1 MGGGV
6 ATSDATNMGAEEE
19 KEEQMEKSDE
29 AFVKEEQEADEIQE
43 GEKVDEE
50 EEPKEDI
57 PFKWKE
63 GLKPDEEDL
72 VLKPPD
78 GIEEKRD
85 PCLALGESFTE
96 EEYDNCMAKGMENMQ
111 EETGSVEESSVGT
124 MTAKVM
130 TTSTVYTFADGT
142 SVTETVDA
150 NGVKVLTTDSGQS
163 ITLGANV
170 SQENMD
176 TEVEPAPEVV
186 SFTDAKGAT
195 FTDVTASEDLMVMEE
210 GTSFTDAKGA
220 TFTDLTASYD
230 QMNMEDV
237 SFTDAKGKVFTDVT
251 ASEDGM
257 LMEEGTSFTD
267 AKGATFT
274 DEMITFEEDEEEMSP
289 PSEDEEVTGPVET
302 MIAKV
307 MTTSTVYTF
316 ADGTS
321 VTETIDANGMKV
333 LTTDSGQSIT
343 LSANVS
349 QKDMDSEVEPT
360 PEVVSFTDTE
370 GKVFTDITASE
381 DEMEP
386 DEKSKG
392 PINGAGVEVQFKPP
406 DPYNNPTSSP

>member
-1 MGGGV
+1 MG
-6 ATSDATNMGAEEE
+6 
-19 KEEQMEKSDE
+19 DE
-29 AFVKEEQEADEIQE
+29 
-43 GEKVDEE
+43 
-50 EEPKEDI
+50 
-57 PFKWKE
+57 
-63 GLKPDEEDL
+63 
-72 VLKPPD
+72 
-78 GIEEKRD
+78 
-85 PCLALGESFTE
+85 
-96 EEYDNCMAKGMENMQ
+96 
-111 EETGSVEESSVGT
+111 EETGSVDESSVEI
-124 MTAKVM
+124 MIAKVM

-176 TEVEPAPEVV
+176 TKVEPAPEVV

-195 FTDVTASEDLMVMEE
+195 FTDVTASEDLMEMKEDVSFTDAKGKVFTALTASEDGMVMEE

-230 QMNMEDV
+230 QMDMEDV
-237 SFTDAKGKVFTDVT
+237 SFTDAKGKVFTD
-251 ASEDGM
+251 
-257 LMEEGTSFTD
+257 
-267 AKGATFT
+267 
-274 DEMITFEEDEEEMSP
+274 EMITFEEESYEEEMTP
-289 PSEDEEVTGPVET
+289 PSEDEEETGSLDESSVET

-307 MTTSTVYTF
+307 MTKSTVYTF

-370 GKVFTDITASE
+370 GKVFTDVTASE

-386 DEKSKG
+386 DGKSKG

>member
-1 MGGGV
+1 MG
-6 ATSDATNMGAEEE
+6 
-19 KEEQMEKSDE
+19 DE
-29 AFVKEEQEADEIQE
+29 
-43 GEKVDEE
+43 
-50 EEPKEDI
+50 
-57 PFKWKE
+57 
-63 GLKPDEEDL
+63 
-72 VLKPPD
+72 
-78 GIEEKRD
+78 
-85 PCLALGESFTE
+85 
-96 EEYDNCMAKGMENMQ
+96 
-111 EETGSVEESSVGT
+111 EETGSVDESSVEI
-124 MTAKVM
+124 MIAKVM

-195 FTDVTASEDLMVMEE
+195 FTDVTASEDLMEM
-210 GTSFTDAKGA
+210 K
-220 TFTDLTASYD
+220 
-230 QMNMEDV
+230 EDV

-392 PINGAGVEVQFKPP
+392 PINGAGVEVQFKPT
-406 DPYNNPTSSP
+406 DPYNNPTSSLVYSPSHSPSINGAGVEVQFKSTDPEKNPTSSPSYSPSHSPSISKSPSYEPPSHTFKSTTPPVKTRKF